1 MNTMTPRQIVEEL
14 DKYII
19 GQDEAKR
26 AVAIA
31 LRNRYRRSRLDP
43 EIREDI
49 TPKNILMVGPTG
61 VGKTEIA
68 RRLAKLVDAP
78 LVKVEA
84 TKFTE
89 VGYVGRDVD
98 SMVRDLVETSL
109 RLVKERMGKDVEAV
123 AEQNAQE
130 RILDALIAKEK
141 GEKTLADAR
150 QESERLLTDARNAAD
165 ELNRDLA
172 RKTEAARQ
180 KLSAAETAMKDY
192 IAKSLAM
199 CLDQVDY
206 LEKLPHSE
214 LPAAQAPAQEPAD
227 QEPAAEAAPEQPAEG
242 EVPQETAPEE
252 NLAQEPAP
260 SQDTAQL
267 IEKDIL
273 AAYDEEK
280 PAQPLPADTDF
291 RSEFKLDLDELK
303 FGRNYEPDK

>member
-1 MNTMTPRQIVEEL
+1 MFTPQEVSEKTFPKSPSFSSGYDLAAVDEFLDTLTEDYTALYKENAALKTKLKILAEKVEE
-14 DKYII
+14 Y
-19 GQDEAKR
+19 R
-26 AVAIA
+26 ATEDTM
-31 LRNRYRRSRLDP
+31 RSMLLAAQ
-43 EIREDI
+43 
-49 TPKNILMVGPTG
+49 KMAASM
-61 VGKTEIA
+61 TE
-68 RRLAKLVDAP
+68 
-78 LVKVEA
+78 E
-84 TKFTE
+84 
-89 VGYVGRDVD
+89 
-98 SMVRDLVETSL
+98 
-109 RLVKERMGKDVEAV
+109 
-123 AEQNAQE
+123 
-130 RILDALIAKEK
+130 AKEK
-141 GEKTLADAR
+141 GLADAR

-180 KLSAAETAMKDY
+180 KLSDAETAMKDY

-214 LPAAQAPAQEPAD
+214 LPAAPAPAQEPAA
-227 QEPAAEAAPEQPAEG
+227 QEPAAEAAPAPEQPAEG

-252 NLAQEPAP
+252 NPAQEPAP
-260 SQDTAQL
+260 SQDTDQL

>member
-1 MNTMTPRQIVEEL
+1 MFTPQEVSEKTFPKSPSFSSGYDLAAVDEFLDTLTEDYTALYKENAALKTKLKILAEKVEE
-14 DKYII
+14 Y
-19 GQDEAKR
+19 R
-26 AVAIA
+26 ATEDTM
-31 LRNRYRRSRLDP
+31 RSMLLAAQ
-43 EIREDI
+43 
-49 TPKNILMVGPTG
+49 KMAASM
-61 VGKTEIA
+61 TE
-68 RRLAKLVDAP
+68 
-78 LVKVEA
+78 E
-84 TKFTE
+84 
-89 VGYVGRDVD
+89 
-98 SMVRDLVETSL
+98 
-109 RLVKERMGKDVEAV
+109 
-123 AEQNAQE
+123 
-130 RILDALIAKEK
+130 AKEK

-180 KLSAAETAMKDY
+180 KLSDAETAMKDY

-214 LPAAQAPAQEPAD
+214 LPAAPAPAQEPAD

-252 NLAQEPAP
+252 NPAREPVP

-280 PAQPLPADTDF
+280 PAQPLSADTDF

>member
-1 MNTMTPRQIVEEL
+1 MFTPQEVSEKTFPKSPSFSSGYDLAAVDEFLDTLTEDYTALYKENAALKTKLKILAEKVEE
-14 DKYII
+14 Y
-19 GQDEAKR
+19 R
-26 AVAIA
+26 ATEDTM
-31 LRNRYRRSRLDP
+31 RSMLLAAQ
-43 EIREDI
+43 
-49 TPKNILMVGPTG
+49 KMAASM
-61 VGKTEIA
+61 TE
-68 RRLAKLVDAP
+68 
-78 LVKVEA
+78 E
-84 TKFTE
+84 
-89 VGYVGRDVD
+89 
-98 SMVRDLVETSL
+98 
-109 RLVKERMGKDVEAV
+109 
-123 AEQNAQE
+123 
-130 RILDALIAKEK
+130 AKEK

-206 LEKLPHSE
+206 LEKLPHCE
-214 LPAAQAPAQEPAD
+214 RPAAQAPAQEPAD